1 MNIINKQL
9 YKSLKEWKRENTL
22 LNGMLKDNEKE
33 YRKNEK
39 AFKERYEILNQ
50 DLYEVHKTIFK
61 VIEILEQNN
70 VKVYECALETNGNHK
85 DIKQDLIDILRGNN
99 DK

>member
-9 YKSLKEWKRENTL
+9 YKELKEWKRENTL

-33 YRKNEK
+33 YKK
-39 AFKERYEILNQ
+39 DKKIYQERYEILNQ

-61 VIEILEQNN
+61 AIKLLERNN